1 MNNIQTSF
9 QTQLINDGV
18 SLAMANAL
26 ITRKKSV
33 LILPLTE
40 GGSKLRQVT
49 NQELLILAK
58 DILKETDE
66 EFILPIT
73 GVAAS
78 IKIYSNQLIIRPLHS
93 IPEGCTAMLGLER
106 NESGKYKNYLTGK
119 FDLGSAR
126 KSFWTFWI
134 HKYNE
139 SAWDH
144 NPMVAVIDYIEPI
157 GIEPR

>member
-1 MNNIQTSF
+1 MNDIKTPL
-9 QTQLINDGV
+9 QTQLIIDGV
-18 SLAMANAL
+18 PLMMANAF
-26 ITRKKSV
+26 ITRKKSI
-33 LILPLTE
+33 LILPLTNND
-40 GGSKLRQVT
+40 KLRQAT
-49 NQELLILAK
+49 DQELLRLAK
-58 DILKETDE
+58 DILKETDGALT
-66 EFILPIT
+66 LPIT

-78 IKIYSNQLIIRPLHS
+78 IKVQSNQFSIRSLHS
-93 IPEGCTAMLGLER
+93 IPEGTAAMLGLER

-144 NPMVAVIDYIEPI
+144 NPMVAVIDYIEPV

>member
-1 MNNIQTSF
+1 MNCIKTPLKI
-9 QTQLINDGV
+9 QLINDGV
-18 SLAMANAL
+18 SQAMANAL
-26 ITRKKSV
+26 ITRQKSV
-33 LILPLTE
+33 LILPLTNND
-40 GGSKLRQVT
+40 KLRQAT
-49 NQELLILAK
+49 NQELLVLAK
-58 DILKETDE
+58 DILKETNE
-66 EFILPIT
+66 AFTLPIT

-93 IPEGCTAMLGLER
+93 VPEGSAAMLGLEKD
-106 NESGKYKNYLTGK
+106 ESGKYKNYLTGK

-126 KSFWTFWI
+126 KSFWTCWI

-144 NPMVAVIDYIEPI
+144 NPLVAVIDYVEPV

>member
-1 MNNIQTSF
+1 MNHIKTPF

-18 SLAMANAL
+18 SLSMANAL
-26 ITRKKSV
+26 ITRKKSI
-33 LILPLTE
+33 LILPLTNND
-40 GGSKLRQVT
+40 KLRQAT
-49 NQELLILAK
+49 NQELLVLAK
-58 DILKETDE
+58 DILRETNE
-66 EFILPIT
+66 AFILPIT
-73 GVAAS
+73 SVAAN
-78 IKIYSNQLIIRPLHS
+78 IKIQSNQLIIRPLQS
-93 IPEGCTAMLGLER
+93 VPEGSAAMLGLER
-106 NESGKYKNYLTGK
+106 DESRKYKNYLTGK

-144 NPMVAVIDYIEPI
+144 NPMVAVIDYIEPL

>member
-1 MNNIQTSF
+1 MKLK
-9 QTQLINDGV
+9 TQLINDGI

-26 ITRKKSV
+26 ITRKTSI
-33 LILPLTE
+33 LILPLTNND
-40 GGSKLRQVT
+40 KLRQAT
-49 NQELLILAK
+49 NQELLILTK
-58 DILKETDE
+58 DVLKETNE
-66 EFILPIT
+66 VFILPIT

-78 IKIYSNQLIIRPLHS
+78 IKIQSNQLIIRSLHS
-93 IPEGCTAMLGLER
+93 VPEGCAAMLGLER

-119 FDLGSAR
+119 FDLRLAR

-134 HKYNE
+134 NKYNE

-144 NPMVAVIDYIEPI
+144 NPMVAVIDYIELV